1 MADQEGHSELLHR
14 ILATLEGSRRQN
26 GLDLLLAV
34 LLSVT
39 ALASTWCAYQSQLW
53 NGVQVVTLADA
64 EIATQLSNEKTLAAT
79 LRKTMDALIL
89 FQYLEARQRNNTGWA
104 EVIHRGMPTTMRE
117 AVDAWLKLDPEHN
130 PDAPPP
136 GQLAQYVLTESQE
149 AEQARQQAATL
160 RNKAQQAGHHGDDY
174 VLLTMLF
181 ALVLFFAGIACTV
194 QPARLRWGLTIL
206 ACLLFVITAFRLGWV
221 PVCTA

>member
-1 MADQEGHSELLHR
+1 MAEHDAHRELLQR
-14 ILATLEGSRRQN
+14 ILATLENSRQQN
-26 GLDLLLAV
+26 GLDLLLAI

-53 NGVQVVTLADA
+53 NGTQLVTLADA
-64 EIATQLSNEKTLAAT
+64 DIATQRSNEKTLAAT

-89 FQYLEARQRNNTGWA
+89 FQYLDARQRDNNDWA
-104 EVIHRGMPTTMRE
+104 EVIHRGMPATMRE
-117 AVDAWLKLDPEHN
+117 AVDAWLLLDPVNN

-136 GQLAQYVLTESQE
+136 GKLAQYVLAEGQE
-149 AEQARQQAATL
+149 AEQARQQATAL
-160 RNKAQQAGHHGDDY
+160 RAKAQRAGHHGDDY

-181 ALVLFFAGIACTV
+181 ALVLFFGGIACTV
-194 QPARLRWGLTIL
+194 QPARLRWGLTIV
-206 ACLLFVITAFRLGWV
+206 ACLLFVFTAFRLGWV